1 MEVIYSRNLG
11 GRKRALMLPVKA
23 PEQPY
28 YIVWGFHIH
37 LMVGAPCKWICCR
50 HVELPKFEVEKRRD
64 RDKGVEGYVS
74 RRTAGA
80 KGGHLDG
87 RCWILVL
94 YTTSFSYFRRET
106 HLDVI
111 LNGVV
116 FEERYLFEDIK
127 TACVIDFV
135 VHRGRPL
142 VCVRCV

>member
-1 MEVIYSRNLG
+1 MLPTRRIAEVR
-11 GRKRALMLPVKA
+11 GRKASRSWK
-23 PEQPY
+23 
-28 YIVWGFHIH
+28 
-37 LMVGAPCKWICCR
+37 
-50 HVELPKFEVEKRRD
+50 
-64 RDKGVEGYVS
+64 VS

-80 KGGHLDG
+80 KGEHLDG

-94 YTTSFSYFRRET
+94 YSTSFSYFRRET

-127 TACVIDFV
+127 TTCVIDFV

-142 VCVRCV
+142 VCVRYV